1 MASTCG
7 MNCLSFWITRATPAR
22 EGAAGGAAGPPGT
35 SHTTT
40 PEQSCRLLTA
50 GTGDSERL
58 TRPDTVAPAAGHSR
72 IRLKKIRKSQVIVV
86 RKQRLGADVA
96 GSDLGRFKT
105 REHVRSQAEEDIGS
119 VRQILPDAALWQVRV
134 AIVLLA

>member
-22 EGAAGGAAGPPGT
+22 EGAAGGA
-35 SHTTT
+35 
-40 PEQSCRLLTA
+40 
-50 GTGDSERL
+50 
-58 TRPDTVAPAAGHSR
+58 AAGHSR